1 MKQSLSI
8 VRQGMDRLR
17 PGPVRA
23 DNPYL
28 FPADRTEVKLNM
40 EELIYHF
47 KIMSEGYSVP
57 PGDAYFSVESP
68 KGELGFYVVSDGGP
82 IPHRTRVR
90 PPSLINLQALEDM
103 SVGRMV
109 ADVVACIGSIDIVLG
124 EVDR

>member
-1 MKQSLSI
+1 
-8 VRQGMDRLR
+8 
-17 PGPVRA
+17 
-23 DNPYL
+23 
-28 FPADRTEVKLNM
+28 M

-47 KIMSEGYSVP
+47 KIMSEGYRP
-57 PGDAYFSVESP
+57 PIGDAYFSVESP

-90 PPSLINLQALEDM
+90 PPSLINLQALADM